1 MKSESLRARKNG
13 FTLVELLFVI
23 AIIALISMLTA
34 VLIDK
39 AREKARDTVRRD
51 DLSQVNKAMQM
62 YYSNNTK
69 YPTAGTCGDAG
80 IIADDTAD
88 KLLCGGS
95 SLKDANTEYFAQIP
109 QDPVNSSD
117 QRYILADVSDE
128 TYCIHVKLEQGGW
141 FVCQNSACNDSGT
154 DCDGNT

>member
-1 MKSESLRARKNG
+1 MKSEFLKSRKNG

-34 VLIDK
+34 VLIDV

-69 YPTAGTCGDAG
+69 YPTAGTCGESD
-80 IIADDTAD
+80 IIANDAD

-95 SLKDANTEYFAQIP
+95 RLKDANTEYFAQIP
-109 QDPVNSSD
+109 QDPVNSGD
-117 QRYILADVSDE
+117 QQYILADVSDE
-128 TYCIHVKLEQGGW
+128 TYCIHVALEQGGW
-141 FVCQNSACNDSGT
+141 FVCKNSACNDSGT
-154 DCDGNT
+154 KCGG